1 MLIKLCAIDENLALS
16 WENVLCK
23 VDVPQIEVFRGDIL
37 DSGCDVVVSP
47 ANSFGF
53 MDGGVDLLFSRYF
66 GWGVQAELQQKL
78 QKRPLGE
85 LLVGEALAVETNDV
99 DIPYLISAPTM
110 RVPDVI
116 GFENISLACR
126 AAIIT
131 AKDLPIDTI
140 AFPGMGT
147 GCGNVPY
154 GPSCSS

>member
-16 WENVLCK
+16 WENVLCQ

-85 LLVGEALAVETNDV
+85 LLVGEALAVETND
-99 DIPYLISAPTM
+99 
-110 RVPDVI
+110 
-116 GFENISLACR
+116 
-126 AAIIT
+126 
-131 AKDLPIDTI
+131 
-140 AFPGMGT
+140 
-147 GCGNVPY
+147 
-154 GPSCSS
+154 